1 MINIDIEQ
9 NKQLEEV
16 IFGGTHY
23 NIDFSDEKQKQYAA
37 AFEKI
42 GKKLEKVIKEYDD
55 LAADEKAT
63 GDVLAKKSIDLI
75 ETQRDGSIQFLDLI
89 FGKGEGQKIYEKCGK
104 STEYLRDK
112 TEELA
117 TALSLKRDS
126 ERKERLKAI
135 KSKYIHYHRNKR

>member
-42 GKKLEKVIKEYDD
+42 SKRLEKVIKEYDD

-126 ERKERLKAI
+126 ERKERLKVI
-135 KSKYIHYHRNKR
+135 KNKYIHYRRNQR